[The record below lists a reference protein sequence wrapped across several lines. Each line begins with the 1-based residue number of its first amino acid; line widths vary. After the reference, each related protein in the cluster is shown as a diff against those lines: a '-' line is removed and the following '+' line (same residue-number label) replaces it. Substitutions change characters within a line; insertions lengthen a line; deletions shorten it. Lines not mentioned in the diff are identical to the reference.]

1 MYKRH
6 TIGKEGEEITSQYL
20 LENNYKIIE
29 RNFRCKQGEI
39 DIVVKDKE
47 ELVFIEVKTRTNK
60 QYGNPIDAVTNLKK
74 KHIIKAIEYYL
85 YVHKLENIFVRI
97 DVIEVYKKD
106 NKYYINHIKNAI
118 N

>member
-6 TIGKEGEEITSQYL
+6 TIGREGEKIASEYL
-20 LENNYKIIE
+20 LENNYNIID

-39 DIVVKDKE
+39 DIIAKDRE

-60 QYGNPIDAVTNLKK
+60 KYGNPIDAVTNLKK

-85 YVHKLENIFVRI
+85 YLNKLDNIFLRI

-106 NKYYINHIKNAI
+106 NKYCINHIKNVI
-118 N
+118 D